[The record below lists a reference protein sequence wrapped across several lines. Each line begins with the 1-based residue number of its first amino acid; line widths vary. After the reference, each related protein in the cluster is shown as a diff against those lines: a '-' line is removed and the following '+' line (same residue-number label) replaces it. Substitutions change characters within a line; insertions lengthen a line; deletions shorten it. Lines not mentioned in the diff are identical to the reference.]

1 VNFVTN
7 QALICPLDAQSLN
20 LEDGCLKCTANHSFD
35 IASRG
40 YVNLLAAS
48 DKRSK
53 DPGDSKAMIAA
64 RRDFLAAGH
73 YAPVAAQLA
82 SLVAPLVVSEAL
94 IVDAGCGEG
103 YYLAQLQQTLA
114 RDYQCHPAFLGF
126 DISKWAMQLAARRF
140 PATWLVA
147 SNRHIP
153 LADQS
158 VDVLLGLFGF
168 SSYDSFRRILKP
180 GGKLVLVNAGPNHLL
195 ELREVIY
202 PEVKAGGSSESEQ
215 ACEAGFSLVQSD
227 SLTYLSEPLI
237 RDEIAM
243 LLGMTPHLFRASAEG
258 KRQAALLDQFQ
269 VTVDVSFQVLEL
281 EAR

>member
-7 QALICPLDAQSLN
+7 QALICPLDAQPLH
-20 LEDGCLKCTANHSFD
+20 LVDGCLKCADNHSFD

-40 YVNLLAAS
+40 YVNLLAAA
-48 DKRSK
+48 DKRSR

-82 SLVAPLVVSEAL
+82 DLVAPLVASDSL

-103 YYLAQLQQTLA
+103 YYPAQLQQVLA
-114 RDYQCHPAFLGF
+114 QEYQCHPAFVGF
-126 DISKWAMQLAARRF
+126 DISKWAVQAAARKF

-147 SNRHIP
+147 SNRQIP

-158 VDVLLGLFGF
+158 VDVLLGVFGF
-168 SSYDSFRRILKP
+168 SSYESFRRILKP
-180 GGKLVLVNAGPNHLL
+180 GGKLLLVSAGPDHLR

-202 PEVKAGGSSESEQ
+202 PEVKAAGPSESGQ
-215 ACEAGFSLVQSD
+215 ALEAGFALLQNST
-227 SLTYLSEPLI
+227 LTFQTEPLA
-237 RDEIAM
+237 RAELAM
-243 LLGMTPHLFRASAEG
+243 LLGMTPHLFRASADG
-258 KRQAALLDQFQ
+258 KRRAALLDQFA
-269 VTVDVSFQVLEL
+269 VTVDIVFELLEL
-281 EAR
+281 DAI